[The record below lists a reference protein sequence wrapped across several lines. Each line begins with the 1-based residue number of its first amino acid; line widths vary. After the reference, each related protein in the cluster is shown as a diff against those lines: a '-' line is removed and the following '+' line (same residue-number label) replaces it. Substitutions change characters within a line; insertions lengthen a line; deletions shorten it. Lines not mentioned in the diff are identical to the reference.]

1 MNIVTGC
8 SGIDAIAYAALLLD
22 IDVIGQIE
30 IDDFCNKILELR
42 FPGVKRYKDVFDV
55 RGDEFGTVDIF
66 AFGDPCQP
74 HSVAG
79 KRQGTAD
86 DRFIWPELLRIIQ
99 TMRPAYVLNENVAGS
114 VSNGVVRD
122 KIVQLESEGYRA
134 RAYTVPACAVGA
146 PHERERVFIVG
157 HTNSLLLNKV
167 GEVQRGKNT
176 VNTGNGSTMADHHS
190 IGRYGQAAWESPPN
204 EKRDNTPHQQ
214 KGTAEFYEAV
224 TSGEVMAD
232 TAGELFDR
240 SGNTRARRDGYPN
253 SSSDVADT
261 GGTGQQERNAARQ
274 PTGQGHDTRCGD
286 ASRTSRPTQSGLG
299 RNTDGFPDWLH
310 EPGGQENGSGI
321 FAAFEAIF
329 TATLEQILWPAG
341 YGAEQYDYE
350 PPRVAMGIK
359 HRTNRLKALG
369 NSIVWQQ
376 IFPFLLAIKLIE
388 EGGRQVRE

>member
-42 FPGVKRYKDVFDV
+42 YPDVKLLKNVFDV

-86 DRFIWPELLRIIQ
+86 ERFIWPELLRIIQ
-99 TMRPAYVLNENVAGS
+99 TMRPAWILNENVTGS

-122 KIVQLESEGYRA
+122 KILQLESEGYRA

-146 PHERERVFIVG
+146 PHERGRVFIVA
-157 HTNSLLLNKV
+157 HN
-167 GEVQRGKNT
+167 NT
-176 VNTGNGSTMADHHS
+176 VRCDMRGFRGEGIQQADKTRHETDSGDKKRDIMGNSISRGCDREPRRGTGTEPADGYSGIETMADTEREQA
-190 IGRYGQAAWESPPN
+190 GRIQQRCLSPN
-204 EKRDNTPHQQ
+204 ISTGDNKRT
-214 KGTAEFYEAV
+214 KAT
-224 TSGEVMAD
+224 
-232 TAGELFDR
+232 
-240 SGNTRARRDGYPN
+240 
-253 SSSDVADT
+253 
-261 GGTGQQERNAARQ
+261 
-274 PTGQGHDTRCGD
+274 C
-286 ASRTSRPTQSGLG
+286 RPTQSRLG
-299 RNTDGFPDWLH
+299 RNVNGLSGRLH
-310 EPGGQENGSGI
+310 EPGGYEDGSGI
-321 FAAFEAIF
+321 YEAFEAIF
-329 TATLEQILWPAG
+329 TATLGQILWPAG

-350 PPRVAMGIK
+350 PPRVAMGVK
-359 HRTNRLKALG
+359 SRTNRLKALG

-376 IFPFLLAIKLIE
+376 IFPFLLAIKLV
-388 EGGRQVRE
+388 EGQVRG